1 MTNLWKCCDFLAAAK
16 VDLSCV
22 LCGHVCVQIG
32 YSMLRKR
39 KSFGSCNT
47 RYLKLTDTFQFSL
60 PSKTGIEGKE
70 RSTFVSFSD
79 YAFVIC
85 ERSDVIHKWILC
97 STSIFICSANKNRKT
112 SFDLMTVCEL
122 HLLNAAY

>member
-1 MTNLWKCCDFLAAAK
+1 MLALGIWCGVVVTNLWKCCDFLAAAK
-16 VDLSCV
+16 VDLSCA
-22 LCGHVCVQIG
+22 LCVHVCVQIG

-70 RSTFVSFSD
+70 RNTFVSFSD

-85 ERSDVIHKWILC
+85 EAFRC
-97 STSIFICSANKNRKT
+97 YT
-112 SFDLMTVCEL
+112 LMDTVQ
-122 HLLNAAY
+122 YV